1 MFVEIWSARDPI
13 NAELLKGL
21 LEENGF
27 HPPDI
32 RLAANV
38 YLAGVDQTCFIEVP
52 VSEAAGARK
61 CLADYGYEAAL
72 L

>member
-1 MFVEIWSARDPI
+1 MFVEICSARDPI

-38 YLAGVDQTCFIEVP
+38 YLAGIDQTCFIEVP
-52 VSEAAGARK
+52 ASEAQAARQY
-61 CLADYGYEAAL
+61 LAEHGQEASL
-72 L
+72 V